1 MKLHLCT
8 VCSNLKVC
16 NGSIVETWLTYYLHE
31 NSHKN
36 QRSNKYKSYSSITPL
51 CIKTLFSIPFI
62 KRFKVNFSWCIGILI
77 VVRYFVGSPLSG
89 ERTKSSHVV
98 PLPFQMI
105 INGGTE
111 LPAIDSTEMN
121 DTTPQG
127 SIWILTGRIQ
137 KSYPPFDVARKK
149 VFHWHIEGNT
159 KCWYRAMWGLKYI
172 KLQTSCASS
181 LNYCILHLLS
191 TAFESVLYLFYKKSQ
206 YTVCWSELAAQLTTP
221 SNCQDMGKNYS
232 YLTSGIMPKC
242 L

>member
-1 MKLHLCT
+1 MSFDNFLYPFHQ
-8 VCSNLKVC
+8 VVQISF
-16 NGSIVETWLTYYLHE
+16 
-31 NSHKN
+31 
-36 QRSNKYKSYSSITPL
+36 
-51 CIKTLFSIPFI
+51 LFHH
-62 KRFKVNFSWCIGILI
+62 KVNSSWCIGILI

-105 INGGTE
+105 INGGPE

-137 KSYPPFDVARKK
+137 KSYPSLDVARKK
-149 VFHWHIEGNT
+149 AFHWHIEGNT

-172 KLQTSCASS
+172 KLQTLCAGS
-181 LNYCILHLLS
+181 LNYCIEHLLS

-206 YTVCWSELAAQLTTP
+206 YTDFWSELAAQMTTFRD
-221 SNCQDMGKNYS
+221 CQDMGKITLTWLLEECQQ
-232 YLTSGIMPKC
+232 YLGTCSSAVIPCSLLCTCTQTSVFCEPS
-242 L
+242 LHV